1 MSKNNN
7 GFLPIK
13 TNWFDRLFIGVI
25 SFIAIQLVWM
35 RFIESFL
42 SINFSITLGIVL
54 LIYIIWKG

>member
-1 MSKNNN
+1 MSKKN

-42 SINFSITLGIVL
+42 SINFLITLGIVL

>member
-1 MSKNNN
+1 MSKKN

-25 SFIAIQLVWM
+25 IFIAIQLVWM
-35 RFIESFL
+35 RFIEGFL
-42 SINFSITLGIVL
+42 SINFPITLGILL

>member
-1 MSKNNN
+1 MSKKN

-35 RFIESFL
+35 RFIEIFL
-42 SINFSITLGIVL
+42 SINYSITLGIVL